1 MKRSAR
7 KDLFTA
13 ALPFESVVPATAPTR
28 APVTAKR
35 STPPL
40 MRSVAPPLVRETAAE
55 WWVAVHCRTP
65 ATIETSASRGIRF
78 TPRVSLEAP
87 DALLLEVRGS
97 VALFGGVPALL
108 AQIQA
113 EFAPLRPCL
122 ALAPTPLA
130 AVVLA
135 RACAALSGEKDI
147 PREPV
152 VVLERSS
159 LVSGLAKLPLGLLR
173 FPEEAVIRLRSIGV
187 RSIGQALRLP
197 RTGFARRFGVAQ
209 LEALDRLVGRRP
221 EPRRAVNASER
232 FRSRIEPGF
241 ELSDAQRVLAYVQP
255 ALLDLERFLRNR
267 QAGITALDCRFH
279 HREQRFTRC
288 TLRFAQPAFEA
299 PAIAALLTERMT
311 RVVLPA
317 PVMLCELR
325 SGQLVSIV
333 HASTPL
339 WGPGEHGG
347 GVGSRAVSLLERL
360 RARLGETNVQGLEL
374 VPEHRPEFAWRHVEP
389 DVARANPA
397 LRSEDPARDE
407 RPLWLLDA
415 PLVLASRAG
424 RPRYEGKLEL
434 VGGPERLETGWWDA
448 GGIARDYYV
457 AQDERGAKL
466 WIFRERAAEHRWFL
480 HGVFG

>member
-1 MKRSAR
+1 
-7 KDLFTA
+7 
-13 ALPFESVVPATAPTR
+13 
-28 APVTAKR
+28 
-35 STPPL
+35 

-55 WWVAVHCRTP
+55 WWVAVHCQTP
-65 ATIETSASRGIRF
+65 AALETWAARGIRF
-78 TPRVSLEAP
+78 TPRVSFEAP
-87 DALLLEVRGS
+87 DAVLLEVRGS
-97 VALFGGVPALL
+97 VALFGGVATLL

-135 RACAALSGEKDI
+135 RACAV
-147 PREPV
+147 EPV
-152 VVLERSS
+152 IILERSS
-159 LVSGLAKLPLGLLR
+159 LVSGLARLPLGLLR
-173 FPEEAVIRLRSIGV
+173 FPAEAVERLRSIGV

-209 LEALDRLVGRRP
+209 LAALDRLVGRQP

-232 FRSRIEPGF
+232 FRMRIEPGF

-255 ALLDLERFLRNR
+255 ALADLERFLRNR

-299 PAIAALLTERMT
+299 AAIAALLTERMAN
-311 RVVLPA
+311 VVLPA

-325 SGQLVSIV
+325 SGALVSVV
-333 HASTPL
+333 HASTSL

-360 RARLGETNVQGLEL
+360 RARLGETSVQGLAL
-374 VPEHRPEFAWRHVEP
+374 VAEHRPELAWRCVEP

-407 RPLWLLDA
+407 RPLWLLPA
-415 PLVLASRAG
+415 PLALVSRAG
-424 RPRYEGKLEL
+424 RPQHEGTLEL
-434 VGGPERLETGWWDA
+434 LTGPERLETGWWDA
-448 GGIARDYYV
+448 DGIARDYYV
-457 AQDERGAKL
+457 ARDERGARL
-466 WIFRERAAEHRWFL
+466 WVFRERAAEHRWFL